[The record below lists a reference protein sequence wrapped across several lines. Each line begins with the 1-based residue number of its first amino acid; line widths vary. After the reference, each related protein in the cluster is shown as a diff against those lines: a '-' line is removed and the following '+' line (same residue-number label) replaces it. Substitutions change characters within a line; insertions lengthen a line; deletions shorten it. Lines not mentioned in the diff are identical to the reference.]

1 MKVNVHA
8 GINKIT
14 LTAYMINEWQK
25 NKTKEFKR
33 ILILLENNQE
43 SKMGFW
49 SFGTH
54 LPMHHF
60 FFKKSYYLPD
70 YILVLE

>member
-1 MKVNVHA
+1 MQ
-8 GINKIT
+8 
-14 LTAYMINEWQK
+14 LTELSRNNTW
-25 NKTKEFKR
+25 

-60 FFKKSYYLPD
+60 FLKKSYYLPD